1 MRIAERNVVE
11 CQNASRLCEVLRSSR
26 FLNRSLSLQYFVN
39 SASCNR
45 GTGQHHRHHGE
56 HQERHDDHHCIGDE
70 CGHRAN
76 LHRTAVNAVGSNPDN
91 QNRQAVHNQHHDRH
105 HERHDPIDEQVG
117 FGEVLVGSVEPFFFG
132 FFSAECPN
140 HG

>member
-1 MRIAERNVVE
+1 M
-11 CQNASRLCEVLRSSR
+11 S
-26 FLNRSLSLQYFVN
+26 
-39 SASCNR
+39 
-45 GTGQHHRHHGE
+45 
-56 HQERHDDHHCIGDE
+56 
-70 CGHRAN
+70 
-76 LHRTAVNAVGSNPDN
+76 SNPDN

-140 HG
+140 HGQPRQNFTGNQVHTVNQCLHLLEFRHGDGHQNADNAQNDQHG